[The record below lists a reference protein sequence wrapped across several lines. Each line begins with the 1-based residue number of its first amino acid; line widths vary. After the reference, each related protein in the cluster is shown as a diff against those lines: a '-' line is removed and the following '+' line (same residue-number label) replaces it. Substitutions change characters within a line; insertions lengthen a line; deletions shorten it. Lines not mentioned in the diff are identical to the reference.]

1 MERVPA
7 YLVVYLLKIRK
18 HSGEFGYLK
27 RRLENVSLERA
38 VYEKSMLRELLDLHL
53 IALSDKEDEIVFDPL
68 VVEVEPGVIFHRNGT
83 ENRVSIPNCFT
94 LLARGHYLWLE
105 WLGDGAQ
112 WLVASLIGALIAL
125 LISA

>member
-7 YLVVYLLKIRK
+7 YLVVYLIKIRK

-38 VYEKSMLRELLDLHL
+38 VYEKSMLRELLDLRL

-68 VVEVEPGVIFHRNGT
+68 VVEVEPGVIIHRSVT